1 MRLLL
6 QESIH
11 QLDQAGVDA
20 PRKDVELMLMSA
32 WGVSQTDL
40 IIKAHDDVPEAVVEK
55 FNSMLERRI
64 NREPL
69 AYILGVKAFWKDEFV
84 VTPDVLV
91 PRPETEHLIEM
102 VLKYLP
108 PDLSSSRHPRAVSLA
123 SQFTSKRGS
132 SEKSGYPI
140 KDLGQKVNAEGRE
153 TSLGYDEAVLNI
165 ADIGTGTG
173 CISISLAKEYPN
185 ALVTACDI
193 SDKALKVAQTNAD
206 NLGVK
211 QRITFLQGDLYQ
223 ALPDGVRFDVIV
235 SNPPYV
241 SQAEMND
248 LEAELSFEPR
258 FALTDEAS
266 GLTLL
271 DKLLQ
276 DAHHYLKDGGLLVLE
291 SGLCGMPDTPNTL
304 EKLEDYVDLA
314 GNFRGSVFR
323 KI

>member
-1 MRLLL
+1 MLTTRWILKQII
-6 QESIH
+6 QE
-11 QLDQAGVDA
+11 LEQAGVDA

-40 IIKAHDDVPEAVVEK
+40 IIRAHDDVPDDVMAKFEA
-55 FNSMLERRI
+55 MLSRRI

-91 PRPETEHLIEM
+91 PRPETEHLIEI

-108 PDLSSSRHPRAVSLA
+108 PDLSSSRR
-123 SQFTSKRGS
+123 RGS

-140 KDLGQKVNAEGRE
+140 KD
-153 TSLGYDEAVLNI
+153 LGYDEAVLNI
-165 ADIGTGTG
+165 ADIGTGSG

-193 SDKALKVAQTNAD
+193 SDKALKVAQINAD
-206 NLGVK
+206 KLGVSE
-211 QRITFLQGDLYQ
+211 RMTFLQGDLYQ
-223 ALPDGVRFDVIV
+223 ALPVDSQFDVIV

-241 SQAEMND
+241 SQNEMND
-248 LEAELSFEPR
+248 LEAELGFEPR

-291 SGLCGMPDTPNTL
+291 SGLCGMPNTPNTL

-323 KI
+323 KR

>member
-1 MRLLL
+1 MNVRLFLL
-6 QESIH
+6 KNVNLLE
-11 QLDQAGVDA
+11 QAGVDA
-20 PRKDVELMLMSA
+20 PRKDAELMLMAA
-32 WGVSQTDL
+32 WGVSPTDL
-40 IIKAHDDVPEAVVEK
+40 IIKAHDDVPDDVMAKFEA
-55 FNSMLERRI
+55 MLKRRI

-69 AYILGVKAFWKDEFV
+69 AYILGVKAFWKDAFV

-102 VLKYLP
+102 VLKYQ
-108 PDLSSSRHPRAVSLA
+108 PDQQENLTTL
-123 SQFTSKRGS
+123 
-132 SEKSGYPI
+132 
-140 KDLGQKVNAEGRE
+140 
-153 TSLGYDEAVLNI
+153 
-165 ADIGTGTG
+165 DIGTGSG

-193 SDKALKVAQTNAD
+193 SDKALKVAQANAD

-211 QRITFLQGDLYQ
+211 QRMTFLQGDLYQ
-223 ALPDGVRFDVIV
+223 ALPVDSQFDVIV

-241 SQAEMND
+241 SQEEMFD

-291 SGLCGMPDTPNTL
+291 SGLCGMPNTPDTL
-304 EKLEDYVDLA
+304 LKLEDYTDLA

-323 KI
+323 KK

>member
-1 MRLLL
+1 MIKANFLLR
-6 QESIH
+6 QSVQ
-11 QLDQAGVDA
+11 QLEQVGVDA
-20 PRKDVELMLMSA
+20 PRRDVELMLMSA

-40 IIKAHDDVPEAVVEK
+40 IIKAHDDVPDGVMAK
-55 FNSMLERRI
+55 FEVMLKRRI

-102 VLKYLP
+102 VLKYQP
-108 PDLSSSRHPRAVSLA
+108 N
-123 SQFTSKRGS
+123 QQ
-132 SEKSGYPI
+132 E
-140 KDLGQKVNAEGRE
+140 N
-153 TSLGYDEAVLNI
+153 LNI
-165 ADIGTGTG
+165 VDIGTGSG

-185 ALVTACDI
+185 AFVTACDI

-206 NLGVK
+206 NLGVS
-211 QRITFLQGDLYQ
+211 QCMTFLQGDLYQ
-223 ALPDGVRFDVIV
+223 ALPVDSQFDVIV

-241 SQAEMND
+241 SQDEMND

-258 FALTDEAS
+258 FALTDEDS

-271 DKLLQ
+271 DKLLH
-276 DAHHYLKDGGLLVLE
+276 DAHLYLKEGGLLVLE
-291 SGLCGMPDTPNTL
+291 SGLCGMPETPNTL
-304 EKLEDYVDLA
+304 EKLEDYADLA

-323 KI
+323 KP